1 MLWKIESHKLKQ
13 VVFVKV
19 ALNKGACTNSK
30 NMKYVW
36 LVLKIGRTGDE
47 NVEESA
53 MVLIVGEWIKCTKP
67 NYKSRKIGGSIM
79 IQL

>member
-13 VVFVKV
+13 VVSVKV

-30 NMKYVW
+30 NIKYVW

-67 NYKSRKIGGSIM
+67 NYVVVDWCHVGN
-79 IQL
+79 L